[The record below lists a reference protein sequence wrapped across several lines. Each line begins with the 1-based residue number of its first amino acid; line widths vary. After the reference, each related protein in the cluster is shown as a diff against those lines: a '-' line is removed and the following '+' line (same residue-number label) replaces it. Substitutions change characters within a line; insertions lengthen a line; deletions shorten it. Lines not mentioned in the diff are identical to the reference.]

1 MRFSTL
7 VRTLVGLGSAAA
19 SAIPTSPNMGHF
31 VVRSLESREPA
42 ALEARAND
50 YYFQGVEFLL
60 VLSTAQQLVIRW
72 LWDAYNGD
80 FFNNGYD
87 GSNAFQ
93 VNPFD
98 SGPSSDQLLL
108 TAGTVAQDQSTGI
121 TITSNN
127 NVPVGDITLA
137 SGSQPGPQPG
147 AYQLTAGTTNLDV
160 IDGTPVTVRDSNGNA
175 IQITSASLTVYAMQ
189 DTTQNNPPSPAS
201 DEL

>member
-1 MRFSTL
+1 MRFSILSCTL
-7 VRTLVGLGSAAA
+7 AALGSAIA

-31 VVRSLESREPA
+31 VVTSLQGREPIS
-42 ALEARAND
+42 LEARAND
-50 YYFQGVEFLL
+50 YYFQGVEYLL
-60 VLSTAQQLVIRW
+60 VLATAQQLVIRW

-87 GSNAFQ
+87 GSDAFQ
-93 VNPFD
+93 VNPID
-98 SGPSSDQLLL
+98 NGPSSDQLLL
-108 TAGTVAQDQSTGI
+108 TAGTVAQDRSTGI

-127 NVPVGDITLA
+127 NVPVGEIVLA
-137 SGSQPGPQPG
+137 SGSQPGSQPG
-147 AYQLTAGTTNLDV
+147 AWQITPGTTNLDV
-160 IDGTPVTVRDSNGNA
+160 LDGMPVTVRDTNNNA